1 MDVIKLFS
9 GGFPLTVER
18 LRFLQN
24 TYKKAFSDLSNI
36 AGTGNLI
43 IKGVNTSGGNLSDGV
58 VIIGGEIFPFVGGPI
73 ADTIRIKETSVNV
86 PYNEDA
92 DNDGALDQKAA
103 DTVRE
108 AVPSDASDPSFT
120 PEEYLLSSFVRVGSL
135 QQIAPI
141 VGAVQMYHGDPLNL
155 PYFWKVCDGQ
165 NGTPDLRDKFI
176 AGAGGAYNLG
186 ASGGANEVQLT
197 KAQLPNYNITGNTN
211 SAGNHRHE
219 VDTWPAASKG
229 EAKSDAYYRVGYEPV
244 KKYTDYQGAHSHFIS
259 LPTGGSDQA
268 HENRPPFFALYYIM
282 FTGF

>member
-36 AGTGNLI
+36 AGTGNII
-43 IKGVNTSGGNLSDGV
+43 IKGVNLSGGNLSDGV
-58 VIIGGEIFPFVGGPI
+58 VIIDGEIFPFIGGPL
-73 ADTIRIKETSVNV
+73 ADTVRIKETSVNV

-92 DNDGALDQKAA
+92 DNDGALDTKAA

-108 AVPSDASDPSFT
+108 AVPSDASDPAFT
-120 PEEYLLSSFVRVGSL
+120 ADEYLLSSFVRVPSL
-135 QQIAPI
+135 QQIAPPL
-141 VGAVQMYHGDPLNL
+141 GAVQMYHGDPADL

-176 AGAGGAYNLG
+176 AGAGGAYNL
-186 ASGGANEVQLT
+186 AATGGAKEVALA
-197 KAQLPNYNITGNTN
+197 KAHLPNYTIYGSTN
-211 SAGNHRHE
+211 SSGLHRH
-219 VDTWPAASKG
+219 TYQYNKRATKG
-229 EAKSDAYYRVGYEPV
+229 ESKSHAHYRVEENLSTE
-244 KKYTDYQGAHSHFIS
+244 YTSFEGAHTHTVQA
-259 LPTGGSDQA
+259 LTGGSDQA